1 MDQKK
6 NSCSESLDPLY
17 TKYSLRQD
25 CYQAITDHILKT
37 LYERLHVCVVL
48 YGHPGVFAQPG
59 LDAVL
64 QARKQG
70 FYAVLLPGISAED
83 CLFADLL
90 IDPGSTGC
98 QTFEATDFLIYQRK
112 FDTRSHL
119 ILWQV
124 DIIGVLTN
132 PQSYDNGHGA
142 KVLVDYLSNVYPLN
156 HEVILYEAAQYPSFN
171 PKIQRLTLNQL
182 PTAVYSRITTL
193 YIPPLQT
200 SICDRTMLD
209 KLNITLD
216 DINQK
221 LTQ

>member
-1 MDQKK
+1 MKNASLVVVGTGIKFLSHLTTEATVYIEQSDKVLFLVNDPAIKEWIKKK

-90 IDPGSTGC
+90 IDPGS
-98 QTFEATDFLIYQRK
+98 
-112 FDTRSHL
+112 
-119 ILWQV
+119 
-124 DIIGVLTN
+124 
-132 PQSYDNGHGA
+132 
-142 KVLVDYLSNVYPLN
+142 
-156 HEVILYEAAQYPSFN
+156 
-171 PKIQRLTLNQL
+171 
-182 PTAVYSRITTL
+182 
-193 YIPPLQT
+193 
-200 SICDRTMLD
+200 
-209 KLNITLD
+209 
-216 DINQK
+216 
-221 LTQ
+221 